1 MAETAIVKADRR
13 EPMAGAAMA
22 NAAVTVKAVA
32 PMARLSLR
40 AGADTLPALS
50 KALGLDLPQRPKQ
63 TAGNGERTAL
73 WLGPDEW
80 LLIDSSGADLMAAVS
95 GADGVFS
102 AVDVSHRNTG
112 FAISG
117 PGAADTL
124 ACACPQDLRLP
135 AFLAGAASRT
145 VFGKAEVVLWRQ
157 SETQW
162 HLECW
167 RSFAPYVFGLL
178 KEGAEDAVL
187 T

>member
-22 NAAVTVKAVA
+22 NAAVTIKATA
-32 PMARLSLR
+32 PMSRLSLR
-40 AGADTLPALS
+40 AGTDALPALS
-50 KALGLDLPQRPKQ
+50 AALGLDLPQRPKQ
-63 TAGNGERTAL
+63 TAGHGDRAAL

-80 LLIDSSGADLMAAVS
+80 LVLDLSGADLMAAVS

-112 FAISG
+112 FTVTG
-117 PGAADTL
+117 QGAADTL
-124 ACACPQDLRLP
+124 ACACPQDLRLA
-135 AFLAGAASRT
+135 AFPAGAASRT